1 MKIPP
6 FTLQNEIDELKTEIN
21 TAINN
26 VLQSGQFIM
35 GKNVKMLEK
44 EIASYLGTKH
54 AVAVNSGTDALV
66 IALQAAGIKK
76 GDEVITTPFTFFATA
91 EAIHAIGAEP
101 VFVDIDERTFN
112 IDANDIEGVLT
123 DKTTAILPVH
133 LYGQSSNMSEIMAI
147 AKKYQL
153 KVIEDV
159 AQAFGAS
166 YKGKKLGSIGEAGCL
181 SFFPTKNL
189 GCYGD
194 GGMIVTN
201 SDEVA
206 DKAAMLRTHGSKVK
220 YHHEMIGYNS
230 RLDEIQAAILRV
242 KLPYIDKWNNARR
255 SLALNYRKLLG
266 NIQELTLP
274 YEDDDC
280 YHVYHQYTIKI
291 NNEKRDIVKEYLS
304 KYHIGS
310 MVYYP
315 IPVHQLKV
323 YSHESQKII
332 NSERVTKQVLS
343 LPIWPQMTYDKQI
356 FIADKLQEVLE

>member
-1 MKIPP
+1 MEIPP
-6 FTLQNEIDELKTEIN
+6 FTLESEIEELKTEIN
-21 TAINN
+21 SAINN

-91 EAIHAIGAEP
+91 EAIHAIGAQP
-101 VFVDIDERTFN
+101 IFVDIDEKTFN
-112 IDANDIEGVLT
+112 INPNEIESVIT
-123 DKTTAILPVH
+123 SKTTAILPVH
-133 LYGQSSNMSEIMAI
+133 LYGQSANMTEIMTI
-147 AKKYQL
+147 AYKHKL

-159 AQAFGAS
+159 AQAFGAT

-201 SDEVA
+201 NDELA
-206 DKAAMLRTHGSKVK
+206 EKAAMLRSHGSKEK
-220 YHHEMIGYNS
+220 YHHEMLGYNS

-255 SLALNYRKLLG
+255 SVALNYQKLLG
-266 NIQELTLP
+266 HINEITLP

-280 YHVYHQYTIKI
+280 YHVYHQYTTKI
-291 NNEKRDIVKEYLS
+291 SNEKRDIVKDYLTKS
-304 KYHIGS
+304 NIGS
-310 MVYYP
+310 MIYYP
-315 IPVHQLKV
+315 IPVHQLNI
-323 YSHESQKII
+323 YSNNKKMII
-332 NSERVTKQVLS
+332 NSEKLTKEVLS
-343 LPIWPQMTYDKQI
+343 LPIWPQMTYDKQV
-356 FIADKLQEVLE
+356 FIAEKLQEVLK